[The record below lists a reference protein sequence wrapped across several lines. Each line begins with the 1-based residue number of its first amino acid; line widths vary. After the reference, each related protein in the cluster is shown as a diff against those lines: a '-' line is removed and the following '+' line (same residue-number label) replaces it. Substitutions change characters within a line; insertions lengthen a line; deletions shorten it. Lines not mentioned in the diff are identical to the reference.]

1 MCIIFSFMKN
11 ICFCCSLG
19 DNIIDT
25 LRLFFICNETLVL
38 VDLLTELLYADDIIQ
53 PGFLNR
59 NLVPVESS

>member
-1 MCIIFSFMKN
+1 M
-11 ICFCCSLG
+11 
-19 DNIIDT
+19 DT